1 VCAGSAVTN
10 ADARDAGNEA
20 PVYPVAWLIADH
32 LRAVAPFAALTLP
45 AAMSAQLKVKKAR
58 EFLQKGNRVRVM
70 VAFPGRRGFEDAKRM
85 LATLVEQV
93 NRPDIYGR

>member
-1 VCAGSAVTN
+1 
-10 ADARDAGNEA
+10 
-20 PVYPVAWLIADH
+20 
-32 LRAVAPFAALTLP
+32 
-45 AAMSAQLKVKKAR
+45 MQLKVKKAR

-93 NRPDIYGR
+93 TRSASYGQRRMCGWVDRSKTGLRSDSACRPGSVQRTLEC